1 MTSASQPDPGDD
13 RDGGLPPELE
23 KLFKDLT
30 GGAEIP
36 PEVRQMLAGSGLG
49 ALDPTVMASMAEQMK
64 AMFSDEG
71 GQDGFDDERA
81 TTIARQVS
89 SAAGDP
95 VVTER
100 ATTTVREAVRTA
112 DLWLDE
118 VTDLAATGVDRPGLE
133 PSGVG
138 RGDHAALGRP
148 GRARGRRCVPRGGRG
163 HGQAIGSSG

>member
-49 ALDPTVMASMAEQMK
+49 DLDPTVMASMAEQMK

-81 TTIARQVS
+81 TTIAR
-89 SAAGDP
+89 
-95 VVTER
+95 
-100 ATTTVREAVRTA
+100 
-112 DLWLDE
+112 
-118 VTDLAATGVDRPGLE
+118 
-133 PSGVG
+133 
-138 RGDHAALGRP
+138 
-148 GRARGRRCVPRGGRG
+148 
-163 HGQAIGSSG
+163 